1 VQKML
6 GHSSAKMALDTYTHL
21 FDDELGGVA
30 ERFAPPPPGLRQA
43 PGQTQAEFIDLR
55 NAVRLGETL
64 EPPVAQKC

>member
-1 VQKML
+1 ML

-30 ERFAPPPPGLRQA
+30 ERFAPPPPGPQA
-43 PGQTQAEFIDLR
+43 GTGARLGPSFIDLR

-64 EPPVAQKC
+64 EPPVARKC

>member
-1 VQKML
+1 MQKML

-21 FDDELGGVA
+21 LDDELGGG
-30 ERFAPPPPGLRQA
+30 RRGSLPRRPGLRQA

>member
-1 VQKML
+1 ML
-6 GHSSAKMALDTYTHL
+6 GHSSAKITLDTYTHL

-30 ERFAPPPPGLRQA
+30 ERFAPPRRPGPRQA
-43 PGQTQAEFIDLR
+43 PGQTQAEVVDLR